1 MAERSK
7 APESGNYLSSESF
20 LIWSFVARVRIPLPS
35 ISYSVLVV
43 PHTFVSIAM
52 GRVEFHPYIFLSKEK
67 TSPHRVYSMQSASNS
82 HQR

>member
-7 APESGNYLSSESF
+7 APESGNYLSSAESF

-35 ISYSVLVV
+35 ISMYLVLDV

-67 TSPHRVYSMQSASNS
+67 PSPHRA
-82 HQR
+82 

>member
-35 ISYSVLVV
+35 IWNSIRVV
-43 PHTFVSIAM
+43 PHAFVSIAM
-52 GRVEFHPYIFLSKEK
+52 GRVEFHPYNFLSEEK
-67 TSPHRVYSMQSASNS
+67 PSLHRA
-82 HQR
+82 